1 MGIIMR
7 IPFHPL
13 KFTGWV
19 VNLIKKWV
27 ETNIQPSKCQVK
39 WLDLCT
45 SMQLMFCF
53 FGIPTPRNSTDAG
66 YPCDWPWQV
75 RVRDCVFF
83 HSFLDGE
90 LTTLTAVGLL
100 QVFSHETTINH
111 WCFGTWLLFSPIVG
125 MMIQSDELIFF
136 RGVGIPWYKPIRSTI
151 FGIGE
156 ILLVSYPK
164 IKYCPRSLGNGSQ
177 MFGGVD
183 HRCFRGEGRQQ
194 KLPQLIYYK

>member
-1 MGIIMR
+1 
-7 IPFHPL
+7 
-13 KFTGWV
+13 
-19 VNLIKKWV
+19 
-27 ETNIQPSKCQVK
+27 
-39 WLDLCT
+39 
-45 SMQLMFCF
+45 
-53 FGIPTPRNSTDAG
+53 
-66 YPCDWPWQV
+66 
-75 RVRDCVFF
+75 
-83 HSFLDGE
+83 
-90 LTTLTAVGLL
+90 
-100 QVFSHETTINH
+100 
-111 WCFGTWLLFSPIVG
+111 

-136 RGVGIPWYKPIRSTI
+136 RGVGIPLYKPIRSTI